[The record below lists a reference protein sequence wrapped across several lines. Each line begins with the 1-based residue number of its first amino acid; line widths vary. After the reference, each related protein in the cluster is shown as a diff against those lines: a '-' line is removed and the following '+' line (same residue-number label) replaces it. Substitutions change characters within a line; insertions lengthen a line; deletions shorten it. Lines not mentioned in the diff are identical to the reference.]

1 MNNLFCHLKVLQLVT
16 LTLLLLVFPSL
27 VWAHTDIPLQNG
39 WIEGFVHPISG
50 LDHVLV
56 MVAVGLWAVQIGGRA
71 IWSMPLIF
79 VIAMVLG
86 GLLGMSSL
94 PFAYAEHGIIF
105 SLLIVGVLIASTVR
119 LSLLSS
125 IYLIAMFALF
135 HGVAH
140 GSEIPSNISIL
151 TYASGFM
158 LATALLHLVGIGI
171 ALISKKMG
179 CNQWL
184 RLSGVAIALYG
195 TFLFAS

>member
-1 MNNLFCHLKVLQLVT
+1 MNNLFCHLKYLPSVILA
-16 LTLLLLVFPSL
+16 LLLLVLPSL

-39 WIEGFVHPISG
+39 WVDGFVHPISG
-50 LDHVLV
+50 LDHILV

-86 GLLGMSSL
+86 GLLGISSL
-94 PFAYAEHGIIF
+94 SFAYAEHGIIL
-105 SLLIVGVLIASTVR
+105 SLLIVGVLIASRVR
-119 LSLLSS
+119 LSLLTS
-125 IYLIAMFALF
+125 ICLIIMFALF
-135 HGVAH
+135 HGAAH
-140 GSEIPSNISIL
+140 GSEMPSNISML

-171 ALISKKMG
+171 ALLSKKMG
-179 CNQWL
+179 GNQWL